1 MGVILTPSMDGKVK
15 RRTDSTIFPET
26 AESWRS
32 ILWGIIWPP
41 KNTRVTWTGSM
52 LKGNVIFQHQ
62 FLGDVLV
69 FKGGVFDF
77 DINYKGIF
85 SFIKMFIQGYGLGYV
100 FCVIFVLPI
109 LHQHLGNMFRFLSKE
124 RIQWY
129 WRVGIPNTPGGD
141 VYTNVTIFGCRV
153 FVLKKRGHQ
162 FRVRSKKQANDCM
175 VMCAG
180 IFSSL
185 RWCHETFMTPIKSKP
200 VSIGGLV
207 SLRPSWS
214 SKRNHGKTLDL
225 LRWKSYPAELQ
236 ASCHPVWGFRAKK
249 KTSFKLESGGSRPL
263 SQKP

>member
-85 SFIKMFIQGYGLGYV
+85 
-100 FCVIFVLPI
+100 P
-109 LHQHLGNMFRFLSKE
+109 
-124 RIQWY
+124 
-129 WRVGIPNTPGGD
+129 
-141 VYTNVTIFGCRV
+141 
-153 FVLKKRGHQ
+153 
-162 FRVRSKKQANDCM
+162 
-175 VMCAG
+175 
-180 IFSSL
+180 SL
-185 RWCHETFMTPIKSKP
+185 RCSFKGMVLDMFFVWFLYYPFCTNIWGICSDFYPRRGFSG
-200 VSIGGLV
+200 IGELV
-207 SLRPSWS
+207 SLTLLEGMSIQTLPYLVAAFSFWKKGVTNFGCDQR
-214 SKRNHGKTLDL
+214 SKQMIA
-225 LRWKSYPAELQ
+225 W
-236 ASCHPVWGFRAKK
+236 
-249 KTSFKLESGGSRPL
+249 
-263 SQKP
+263 